1 MIRGYH
7 KAMSTVTIPQKEYRE
22 LVEKKARY
30 EQLREFFEEDV
41 FSAPPTKKISEVI
54 AAFRATGKYN
64 KKFLESFG
72 KGLKRSSY
80 FHS

>member
-1 MIRGYH
+1 
-7 KAMSTVTIPQKEYRE
+7 MSTVTIPQKEYRE
-22 LVEKKARY
+22 LVEKKVRY

-41 FSAPPTKKISEVI
+41 FSPPPTKKISEII

-64 KKFLESFG
+64 KRFLDVLEN
-72 KGLKRSSY
+72 GLKRSSY